1 MFFSKASMP
10 DMKNSL
16 SILTV
21 PAFDDNYLWI
31 IHDGQHAAVVDP
43 GDALPIL
50 QALAQHQLT
59 LSAILLT
66 HHHADHIGG
75 VPRLLEH
82 AAVPVLG
89 PTNDKIAV
97 VTQKLKQDDVV
108 TVPGIN
114 LELKVLDV
122 PGHTLGHIAY
132 FAPEQ
137 HWLFCGD
144 TLFAGGCG
152 RLFEGTPAQMLHS
165 LDQLAALPDDTA
177 VYCAHEYTLS
187 NLRFAKEVE
196 PGNQDL
202 LERIKREQARREQ
215 GIPTVP
221 TQIGLE
227 KQTNPFLRSR
237 ESTVIKRLLDSGK
250 IPAAQN
256 DVDHFAALR
265 EWKNRF

>member
-1 MFFSKASMP
+1 
-10 DMKNSL
+10 MKNSL

-43 GDALPIL
+43 GDAVPIL
-50 QALAQHQLT
+50 QELKRHQLV

-66 HHHADHIGG
+66 HHHADHTGG
-75 VPRLLEH
+75 VAALL
-82 AAVPVLG
+82 AQANVPVFG
-89 PTNDKIAV
+89 PSKDKISF
-97 VTQKLKQDDVV
+97 VTQKLQQDQQI
-108 TVPGIN
+108 TVPGIE

-132 FAPEQ
+132 FAPMQ

-144 TLFAGGCG
+144 TLFAAGCG

-177 VYCAHEYTLS
+177 VYCAHEYTMS

-196 PGNQDL
+196 PDNQAL
-202 LERIKREQARREQ
+202 LERIRQEQAKRDQ

-221 TQIGLE
+221 SRIGLE
-227 KQTNPFLRSR
+227 KQTNPFMRSR
-237 ESTVIKRLLDSGK
+237 ESSIIARLQAAGK
-250 IPAAQN
+250 IQPAS
-256 DVDHFAALR
+256 DEVSHFAALR
-265 EWKNRF
+265 EWKNHF

>member
-1 MFFSKASMP
+1 
-10 DMKNSL
+10 MKNSL

-31 IHDGQHAAVVDP
+31 IHDGIHAAVVDP
-43 GDALPIL
+43 GDAEPIL
-50 QALAQHQLT
+50 QALAEHGLT

-75 VPRLLEH
+75 VPTLLAH
-82 AAVPVLG
+82 ASVPVFG
-89 PTNDKIAV
+89 PTRDKIAV
-97 VTQKLKQDDVV
+97 VTQKLQQGDELQ
-108 TVPGIN
+108 VPGIK
-114 LELKVLDV
+114 LDLRVIDV

-137 HWLFCGD
+137 RWLFCGD

-165 LDQLAALPDDTA
+165 LDQLAALPEDTA
-177 VYCAHEYTLS
+177 VYCAHEYTMS

-196 PGNQDL
+196 PGNQQL
-202 LERIKREQARREQ
+202 SLRIQKEQAKRDQ

-221 TQIGLE
+221 TSIGLE

-237 ESTVIKRLLDSGK
+237 EASVISRLQERGK
-250 IPAAQN
+250 IPESA
-256 DVDHFAALR
+256 DDSSRFGALR
-265 EWKNRF
+265 EWKNHFA

>member
-1 MFFSKASMP
+1 MFSSKASMP
-10 DMKNSL
+10 DMNNSL

-43 GDALPIL
+43 GDVMPIL
-50 QALAQHQLT
+50 QALEQHQLT

-82 AAVPVLG
+82 AAVPVFG

-97 VTQKLKQDDVV
+97 VTKKLQQDDVV
-108 TVPGIN
+108 SVPGIN

-165 LDQLAALPDDTA
+165 LDKLAALPDDTA

-187 NLRFAKEVE
+187 NLRFAKEIE

-237 ESTVIKRLLDSGK
+237 ERTVIERLLESGK
-250 IPAAQN
+250 IPAVQN
-256 DVDHFAALR
+256 EVSHFAALR

>member
-1 MFFSKASMP
+1 MT
-10 DMKNSL
+10 NSL

-31 IHDGQHAAVVDP
+31 IQDGKHAVAIDP
-43 GDALPIL
+43 GDATPIL
-50 QALAQHQLT
+50 VALNQYNLT
-59 LSAILLT
+59 LCAILLT

-75 VPRLLEH
+75 VPELIKHRSVPVYGPANDGI
-82 AAVPVLG
+82 AAVTRPLSK
-89 PTNDKIAV
+89 NDR
-97 VTQKLKQDDVV
+97 LYLPELNLNFDV
-108 TVPGIN
+108 I
-114 LELKVLDV
+114 EV

-132 FAPEQ
+132 FAPLQ

-196 PGNQDL
+196 PHNQTL
-202 LERIKREQARREQ
+202 IERIEHEKSKRDL
-215 GIPTVP
+215 GLPTVP
-221 TQIGLE
+221 SYIGLE

-237 ESTVIKRLLDSGK
+237 ETAIIARLLETEK
-250 IPAAQN
+250 ISAGM
-256 DVDHFAALR
+256 DDIGHFAALR
-265 EWKNRF
+265 GWKNHYA

>member
-1 MFFSKASMP
+1 
-10 DMKNSL
+10 MKNSL

-31 IHDGQHAAVVDP
+31 IHDGVHAAVVDP
-43 GDALPIL
+43 GDAQPIL
-50 QALAQHQLT
+50 QALAQHGLT

-75 VPRLLEH
+75 VPALLAH
-82 AAVPVLG
+82 APVPVFG
-89 PTNDKIAV
+89 PTRDKIAV
-97 VTQKLKQDDVV
+97 VTQKLQQGDELQ
-108 TVPGIN
+108 VPGIK
-114 LELKVLDV
+114 LDLRVIDV

-137 HWLFCGD
+137 RWLFCGD

-165 LDQLAALPDDTA
+165 LDQLAALPEDTA
-177 VYCAHEYTLS
+177 VYCAHEYTMS

-196 PGNQDL
+196 PGNQQL
-202 LERIKREQARREQ
+202 TARIVQEQAKRDQ

-221 TQIGLE
+221 SSIALE

-237 ESTVIKRLLDSGK
+237 EASVISRLQERGK
-250 IPAAQN
+250 IQPEADASSR
-256 DVDHFAALR
+256 FGALR
-265 EWKNRF
+265 EWKNHFA

>member
-1 MFFSKASMP
+1 
-10 DMKNSL
+10 MKNSL

-31 IHDGQHAAVVDP
+31 IHDGKHAAVVDP
-43 GDALPIL
+43 GDAMPIL
-50 QALAQHQLT
+50 QELQRHQLI

-75 VPRLLEH
+75 VATLLEH
-82 AAVPVLG
+82 ASVPVFG
-89 PTNDKIAV
+89 PSKDKIRF
-97 VTQKLKQDDVV
+97 VTEKLQQDQVI
-108 TVPGIN
+108 TVPGID
-114 LELKVLDV
+114 LDLKVLDV

-144 TLFAGGCG
+144 TLFAAGCG
-152 RLFEGTPAQMLHS
+152 RLFEGTAAQMLHS

-177 VYCAHEYTLS
+177 VYCAHEYTMS
-187 NLRFAKEVE
+187 NLKFAKEVE

-202 LERIKREQARREQ
+202 LNRIDRDRAKREQ

-221 TQIGLE
+221 SQIGLE

-237 ESTVIKRLLDSGK
+237 EASIIGRLQSTGK
-250 IPAAQN
+250 IKATSDEVRQ
-256 DVDHFAALR
+256 FAALS
-265 EWKNRF
+265 EWKNHYS